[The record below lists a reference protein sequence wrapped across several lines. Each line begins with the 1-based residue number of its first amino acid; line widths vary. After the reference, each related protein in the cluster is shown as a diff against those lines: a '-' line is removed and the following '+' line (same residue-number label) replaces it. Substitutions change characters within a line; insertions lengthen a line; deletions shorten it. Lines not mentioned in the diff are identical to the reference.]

1 MEVLSY
7 LRDKLERVEQ
17 QLLAIASEQKSRIES
32 LHLSQQAAALNLIQ
46 YLCLRSEDIR
56 DLQDQ
61 LHINGLS
68 SLASSESHILS
79 QVQAILQRLGKDY
92 PAAQTSTCTY
102 MFSRQSIA
110 QRSEQLF
117 GARTDAGIPRIM
129 ITFDKD
135 FTEDYPLVKDL
146 LLHGMNIAR
155 INCAHDD
162 EDSWEAMVRIIRKAS
177 AETGRSCKVYMD
189 LAGPKIR
196 TVLMGKGK
204 KKGKVKISEGDLI
217 LLAEEKA
224 EYSKKDVVVG
234 VAVPDIIS
242 QLKEGHRILFD
253 DGIIEAVV
261 ERPGKDLAQ
270 LRIMRIFTKKHFL
283 KPGKGIN
290 LPDSSIAPMTLTDY
304 DRECLPFICK
314 NADIIGYSFVETE
327 RQLAL
332 LQEMLANTGPKP
344 PFIILKIERAE
355 AVRNLPALLLQAM
368 RQETFGIMIARGD
381 LAVEIGFERLSEIQ
395 EEILWIAE
403 AAHVPVVWATQVLDN
418 LNKTGLATRSEI
430 TDAVYSGQAECVMI
444 NKGDF
449 IIEVMDTLKNILQ
462 RSGEHHI
469 KKRYVF
475 RPLHIARNFFHLS

>member
-7 LRDKLERVEQ
+7 LRDTLERLEQ
-17 QLLAIASEQKSRIES
+17 QLLAIAGAQHSRLE
-32 LHLSQQAAALNLIQ
+32 LVHPCQQAAAQNLIQ
-46 YLCLRSEDIR
+46 YLSLRSEDIR

-79 QVQAILQRLGKDY
+79 QLQAILQRLGKDY
-92 PAAQTSTCTY
+92 PPGQSSPCTY
-102 MFSRQSIA
+102 MFSRQSMA

-117 GARTDAGIPRIM
+117 GARAHADIPRLM
-129 ITFDKD
+129 ITFDKE
-135 FTEDYPLVKDL
+135 FTEDYPLVKNL

-162 EDSWEAMVRIIRKAS
+162 EGIWASMLRIIKKAS
-177 AETGRSCKVYMD
+177 AETGRPCKVYMD

-204 KKGKVKISEGDLI
+204 KKAKVEISEGDLI

-234 VAVPDIIS
+234 VTMPDIIS
-242 QLKEGHRILFD
+242 QLKKGHHILFD
-253 DGIIEAVV
+253 DGVIEAVV
-261 ERPGKDLAQ
+261 EEPGNDLVQ
-270 LRIMRIFTKKHFL
+270 VRIMRISTKKHFL
-283 KPGKGIN
+283 RPGKGIN
-290 LPDSSIAPMTLTDY
+290 LPDTSIAPMALTEY
-304 DRECLPFICK
+304 DRQCLPFICK
-314 NADIIGYSFVETE
+314 NADMIGYSFVETE
-327 RQLAL
+327 RQLAH
-332 LQEMLANTGPKP
+332 LQEMLTRTGPTP
-344 PFIILKIERAE
+344 PSIILKIERAK
-355 AVRNLPALLLQAM
+355 AVRNFPALLLQAM

-462 RSGEHHI
+462 RSGGHHI